1 MNFTKMHGAGND
13 YVFVDGR
20 ARERDWPSL
29 SVAMSDRH
37 LGVGS
42 DGLIVLK
49 RAASA
54 DVRMAMF
61 NADGSEGEMCG
72 NGIRCFARFAIDKGA
87 VSPDRSP
94 ITVETLAGVLEV
106 EPVWQGGEFS
116 FASVSMGEAIL
127 EPARIPVLA
136 PGDGPVLAHPLSVGG
151 RDFSLTFVSMGNPHA
166 VAFID
171 EPVDAVPLHEIG
183 PLVEHHP
190 IFPNRVNFEIVNV
203 LGENRL
209 KARVWERGSGLT
221 QACGTGAC
229 AIAVAAR
236 LHGLIG
242 NGPCPEPVE
251 RACSEPVERAC
262 SEPAEWATIALPGGE
277 LAVSWPGHGEVILN
291 GPVAK
296 VFEGHWPNH

>member
-1 MNFTKMHGAGND
+1 MKFTKMHGAGND

-20 ARERDWPSL
+20 EGERDWPAL

-42 DGLIVLK
+42 DGVIVLQS
-49 RAASA
+49 ADDA
-54 DVRMAMF
+54 DVRMSMF

-72 NGIRCFARFAIDKGA
+72 NGIRCFVRFAIDNGA
-87 VSPDRSP
+87 VSADRSP
-94 ITVETLAGVLEV
+94 ITVKTLAGVLEV
-106 EPVWQGGEFS
+106 SPGWEGGEFTH
-116 FASVSMGEAIL
+116 ASVSMGEPIL
-127 EPARIPVLA
+127 EPAEVPVLA
-136 PGDGPVLAHPLSVGG
+136 PGPGPVLRHPLSVGG
-151 RDFSLTFVSMGNPHA
+151 RTFDLAFVSMGNPHA

-171 EPVDAVPLHEIG
+171 EPVADVPLHEIG

-203 LGENRL
+203 LSETHL
-209 KARVWERGSGLT
+209 AARVWERGSGLT

-236 LHGLIG
+236 LRGLTG
-242 NGPCPEPVE
+242 DDARP
-251 RACSEPVERAC
+251 
-262 SEPAEWATIALPGGE
+262 EPAEWVTVALPGGD
-277 LAVSWPGHGEVILN
+277 LTVRWPGHGEVILN

-296 VFEGHWPNH
+296 VYEGEW